1 MIIDTHNHIYSEAFD
16 EDREAAVERARA
28 AGVGILLMPNVD
40 SATILAM
47 HKVADRYP
55 DMALPMMGLHPC
67 SVNAASWEAELETIK
82 QHLFKPV
89 RKYWAVGEIGID
101 LYWEKETLDLQIIA
115 FEQQINWAK
124 ALDLPIV
131 IHVRDAFDEVFEVVD
146 RCNDDRL
153 RGVFHCFT
161 GTEAQARHIIE
172 YGGFKLGIGGV
183 LTFKNG
189 KIDRF
194 MHVIGIEHLVLETDA
209 PYLAPVPHRG
219 KRNEPAYTKL
229 VSEKL
234 AACYNM
240 STDELA
246 RITTE
251 NAAELFRLDL
261 HSYENTDPDHT
272 PFDD

>member
-1 MIIDTHNHIYSEAFD
+1 VIIDTHTHIYLDAFD
-16 EDREAAVERARA
+16 EDREAVIERARKED
-28 AGVGILLMPNVD
+28 VRLMLMPNVD
-40 SATILAM
+40 GSTIGPM
-47 HKVADRYP
+47 HKTADRYP
-55 DMALPMMGLHPC
+55 DLALPMMGLHPC
-67 SVNAASWEAELETIK
+67 SVQADTLEEEMERVK
-82 QHLFKPV
+82 EHLFKPV

-101 LYWEKETLDLQIIA
+101 LYWDKSTLDLQVEA

-146 RCNDDRL
+146 RCNDERL

-161 GTEAQARHIIE
+161 GTKEQAEHIIQ
-172 YGGFKLGIGGV
+172 YGGFQLGIGGV

-194 MHVIGIEHLVLETDA
+194 IHEIGLEHLVLETDA

-219 KRNEPAYTKL
+219 KRNEPSYTAL
-229 VSEKL
+229 VLEKL
-234 AACYNM
+234 AGCFQM
-240 STDELA
+240 EPDEVA
-246 RITTE
+246 SVTTR
-251 NAAELFRLDL
+251 NAASLFRLDL
-261 HSYENTDPDHT
+261 HTYENTDPDHT